1 MFGLSPNLTD
11 PESGKDGYIDAFIG
25 RFDLNMSMKED
36 SIWDEGM
43 SMRFCL

>member
-11 PESGKDGYIDAFIG
+11 PESGKDEFIDAFMG
-25 RFDLNMSMKED
+25 TFDLNMSTIPDMT
-36 SIWDEGM
+36 WDEGM